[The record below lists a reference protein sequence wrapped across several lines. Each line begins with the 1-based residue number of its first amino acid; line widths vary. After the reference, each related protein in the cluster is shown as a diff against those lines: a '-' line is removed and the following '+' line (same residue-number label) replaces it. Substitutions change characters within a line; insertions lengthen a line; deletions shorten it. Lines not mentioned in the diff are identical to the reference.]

1 MVTCVKCD
9 YGYEPGSVP
18 GGQCPRCLLL
28 GMHEDEMDLE
38 PEDEIAPPPATIGKA
53 ASAHSLE
60 LDELAAE
67 LPGFELEEQ
76 IGRGGM
82 GVVWRARE
90 RLLDRHVA
98 IKLLRNV
105 DNDPVFVERF
115 TREARVMARLNHP
128 NVVTL
133 YTFGRTRSN
142 HCYMVMELIDGQDL
156 AQTMARHRVDV
167 PRALSIVS
175 DVCDALEVAHRAGF
189 VHRDM
194 KPGNVLLDNNGHVKV
209 VDFGLARLAR
219 PLDPTTLSI
228 TKHGHAVG
236 TPQYIAPEQARGRGN
251 EDHRADIYSIGV
263 MLYEMLT
270 GELPRGIFKPPSQ
283 KLKLSRQIDR
293 IIVRALQEDPA
304 LRYQDIA
311 TLRADVG
318 KLRKKIDPKLIAQQ
332 NDAQYDA
339 RWRRRAELLLATA
352 VALFL
357 GIMCAW
363 YAREWLDPV
372 PPKPLRNTVL
382 AAGEPSPPDPVSTVG
397 GITSR
402 MIQGLSLG
410 RGLTLANEARLQP
423 ADLPPGAGFGRQ
435 VAAWGEWLAV
445 AAHDVP
451 HGATSARGMVFMYRK
466 MSQGSWQLVQQLL
479 PPQPSLAVYFGAA
492 LALHEGT
499 LVVGSAPQQRLGDNA
514 VEIFEWSAAAQAW
527 QVRASPSLQSGRGFR
542 LSMTSLS
549 LHQDRLATLGISPS
563 NQRCVVVFDRQPD
576 GSWREQTIYPESGI
590 PTGRCVVADD
600 GRVFSALTSVERE
613 TDGSL
618 CGGLLI
624 AWPKDGRWQTHTLAC
639 PPDPEIEATSFFS
652 VSCRN
657 DRVLLGAYR
666 MQGQGGLCW
675 VLRSSPDGKAESEG
689 YLTPHAGG
697 GASEFGK
704 SVLLGD
710 DWLAVGADHHHV
722 DARHRGAVHFYRHNA
737 AADDWAWTATLPASA
752 STGAN
757 DFGNSLAWGDGF
769 LAVGAPRTY
778 AMGQQNAEED
788 EAPGAVFVYQV
799 TSQGP

>member
-1 MVTCVKCD
+1 MVTCIKCD
-9 YGYEPGSVP
+9 YVYNPGSAP

-28 GMHEDEMDLE
+28 GVHEDEMDLE
-38 PEDEIAPPPATIGKA
+38 PEGDTTPTPGVGGKST
-53 ASAHSLE
+53 SAHSLE
-60 LDELAAE
+60 IDELAAE

-76 IGRGGM
+76 IGHGGM

-142 HCYMVMELIDGQDL
+142 HCYMVMELIDGMDL
-156 AQTMARHRVDV
+156 AQAMARHKLSV
-167 PRALSIVS
+167 PTALAIVS

-194 KPGNVLLDNNGHVKV
+194 KPGNVLLDKSGHVKV

-270 GELPRGIFKPPSQ
+270 GELPRGIFKPVSQ
-283 KLKLSRQIDR
+283 KLKLNRQIDH
-293 IIVRALQEDPA
+293 IIVRALQEEPA
-304 LRYQDIA
+304 ERYQDIA
-311 TLRADVG
+311 TLKSDVRRV
-318 KLRKKIDPKLIAQQ
+318 RKKIDPHLLAQQ
-332 NDAQYDA
+332 HDAQYDT
-339 RWRRRAELLLATA
+339 RWRRRGEMLLATA

-363 YAREWLDPV
+363 YAREWLDPQ
-372 PPKPLRNTVL
+372 PPRT
-382 AAGEPSPPDPVSTVG
+382 SPRLPAKTSPVTSGSGV
-397 GITSR
+397 TSR
-402 MIQGLSLG
+402 AVQGLSLG
-410 RGLTLANEARLQP
+410 GGLSIMDEVRLQP
-423 ADLPPGAGFGRQ
+423 ANLPPGASFGRQ
-435 VAAWGEWLAV
+435 IAVWESWLAV

-451 HGATSARGMVFMYRK
+451 HGSFMARGTVFMYRK
-466 MSQGSWQLVQQLL
+466 TPDGTWQLTQQLE
-479 PPQPSLAVYFGAA
+479 PPQPALAVHFGSA
-492 LALHEGT
+492 LALHDGT
-499 LVVGSAPQQRLGDNA
+499 LVVGSAPQQRQGDTA
-514 VEIFEWSAAAQAW
+514 LEIFEWDPESQKW
-527 QVRASPSLQSGRGFR
+527 RARPQHAPKSDQGFR

-549 LHQDRLATLGISPS
+549 LHRQRLATLGISPS
-563 NQRCVVVFDRQPD
+563 NQRCVVVFDHQPD
-576 GSWREQTIYPESGI
+576 GSWKEHAIYPESGI
-590 PTGRCVVADD
+590 PTGRCVVASD
-600 GRVFSALTSVERE
+600 GRVYCALTSVERE
-613 TDGSL
+613 SDGSL

-624 AWPKDGRWQTHTLAC
+624 AWQKDGSWQSRTLPC
-639 PPDPEIEATSFFS
+639 PPDPAIIATSFFS
-652 VSCRN
+652 VSTN
-657 DRVLLGAYR
+657 GDHVLLGAYR
-666 MQGQGGLCW
+666 MQGQAGLSW
-675 VLRSSPDGKAESEG
+675 LLRTGAEGQADSEG

-704 SVLLGD
+704 SVLLAD
-710 DWLAVGADHHHV
+710 DWLAIGADHHHV
-722 DARHRGAVHFYRHNA
+722 DARHRGAVHFYRRNA
-737 AADDWAWTATLPASA
+737 TLNDWAWTATLPANAAQGS
-752 STGAN
+752 N
-757 DFGNSLAWGDGF
+757 DFGNSSALGEGF
-769 LAVGAPRTY
+769 IAVGAPRSY
-778 AMGQQNAEED
+778 AMGNENGEQD
-788 EAPGAVFVYQV
+788 EGPGAVFIYQV
-799 TSQGP
+799 GRQTP

>member
-9 YGYEPGSVP
+9 YAYDAGSAP

-28 GMHEDEMDLE
+28 GVHEDEMDVE
-38 PEDEIAPPPATIGKA
+38 PENDTAPTPPTTDKNS
-53 ASAHSLE
+53 SAHSLE
-60 LDELAAE
+60 IDELAAE

-142 HCYMVMELIDGQDL
+142 HCYMVMELIDGMDL
-156 AQTMARHRVDV
+156 AQAMARHQVSV
-167 PRALSIVS
+167 PTALAIVS
-175 DVCDALEVAHRAGF
+175 DVCDALEAAHRAGF

-194 KPGNVLLDNNGHVKV
+194 KPGNVLLDKSGHIKV

-251 EDHRADIYSIGV
+251 EDHRADIYSLGV

-304 LRYQDIA
+304 QRYQDIA
-311 TLRADVG
+311 TLKADVR
-318 KLRKKIDPKLIAQQ
+318 KVRKKIDPQLIAQRH
-332 NDAQYDA
+332 DAQYDT
-339 RWRRRAELLLATA
+339 RWRRRGEMLLATA

-363 YAREWLDPV
+363 YAREWLDPRPLKPSR
-372 PPKPLRNTVL
+372 PPLL
-382 AAGEPSPPDPVSTVG
+382 ASPVVAGNGV
-397 GITSR
+397 TSR
-402 MIQGLSLG
+402 TLQGLSLG
-410 RGLTLANEARLQP
+410 GGLTIANEVRLQP
-423 ADLPPGAGFGRQ
+423 ADLPPGSGFGRQ
-435 VAAWGEWLAV
+435 IAAWESWLAV

-451 HGATSARGMVFMYRK
+451 QSSANARGAIFMYHR
-466 MSQGSWQLVQQLL
+466 MPDGTWQLRQQLQ
-479 PPQPSLAVYFGAA
+479 PPQPGLAVYFGSA
-492 LALHEGT
+492 LALHDGT
-499 LVVGSAPQQRLGDNA
+499 LVVGSAPQQRQGDTA
-514 VEIFEWSAAAQAW
+514 LELFEWNPDRQEW
-527 QVRASPSLQSGRGFR
+527 RAKPSPALKSEQGFR

-549 LHQDRLATLGISPS
+549 LHGQRLATLGISPS

-576 GSWREQTIYPESGI
+576 GSWKEQAIYPESGI
-590 PTGRCVVADD
+590 PTGRCVVAND
-600 GRVFSALTSVERE
+600 GRVYSALTSVERE
-613 TDGSL
+613 SDGSL

-624 AWPKDGRWQTHTLAC
+624 AWQKAGVWHTRTLPC
-639 PPDPEIEATSFFS
+639 PPDPAILATSFFS
-652 VSCRN
+652 VSAGGEH
-657 DRVLLGAYR
+657 VLLGAYR
-666 MQGQGGLCW
+666 MQAQEGLGW
-675 VLRSSPDGKAESEG
+675 VLQTGPEGRAESQG

-704 SVLLGD
+704 SVLQADG
-710 DWLAVGADHHHV
+710 WLAVGADHQHV
-722 DARHRGAVHFYRHNA
+722 DARHRGAVHFYRRNTA
-737 AADDWAWTATLPASA
+737 PEDWVWTATLPASA
-752 STGAN
+752 ATGAN
-757 DFGNSLAWGDGF
+757 DFGNSLALGDGF
-769 LAVGAPRTY
+769 LAVGAPRSY
-778 AMGQQNAEED
+778 AKGNENADED
-788 EAPGAVFVYQV
+788 DAPGAVFVYQV
-799 TSQGP
+799 MSQGP